1 VRAVDPPRY
10 LEFEDGFADDAGNP
24 NPAMPTIMVRVTLT
38 EATDGHTEM
47 EITSV
52 FPTVQAMEQ
61 LIAMGMK
68 AGITAAVGQID
79 QLLED
84 DSR

>member
-1 VRAVDPPRY
+1 MSQRY
-10 LEFEDGFADDAGNP
+10 
-24 NPAMPTIMVRVTLT
+24 T
-38 EATDGHTEM
+38 EKSRLKASATTDGHTEM

-61 LIAMGMK
+61 LIAMGME

>member
-1 VRAVDPPRY
+1 
-10 LEFEDGFADDAGNP
+10 
-24 NPAMPTIMVRVTLT
+24 
-38 EATDGHTEM
+38 M

-61 LIAMGMK
+61 LIAMGIE